1 MKKCGGLFE
10 QENNSEHQDTKE
22 LSTKNELKIMTII
35 ITIITIIII
44 TANDEKST
52 DMFMGTTRSLCISL

>member
-1 MKKCGGLFE
+1 
-10 QENNSEHQDTKE
+10 
-22 LSTKNELKIMTII
+22 MTII
-35 ITIITIIII
+35 ITIITVII

>member
-1 MKKCGGLFE
+1 
-10 QENNSEHQDTKE
+10 
-22 LSTKNELKIMTII
+22 MTII